1 MYWTRQWQSRPSH
14 IEIRASNPERTKTIE
29 QLQTIRIWWN
39 LKLLHKWDRVAW
51 WRIPQQ
57 ICQLAMSTRT
67 QTGDT
72 TPLLTQGIQI
82 QAYYSKLLAC
92 VTCRHQNHDLILYT
106 PSRRSSGNLP
116 ESSGMQENKHF
127 KQTSGQASGI
137 LPVSS
142 GTAEIMKNKKQAS
155 EQASGNL
162 PEPSGT
168 ATKL

>member
-1 MYWTRQWQSRPSH
+1 
-14 IEIRASNPERTKTIE
+14 
-29 QLQTIRIWWN
+29 
-39 LKLLHKWDRVAW
+39 
-51 WRIPQQ
+51 
-57 ICQLAMSTRT
+57 MSTRT

-82 QAYYSKLLAC
+82 QAYCSKLLAC
-92 VTCRHQNHDLILYT
+92 VTRRHPNHDLILYT

-127 KQTSGQASGI
+127 KQVSGQASGN

-168 ATKL
+168 ATRRRDSKGSVSFRTSFRKPSGTFRMPANLKIWFDYRSPLKK